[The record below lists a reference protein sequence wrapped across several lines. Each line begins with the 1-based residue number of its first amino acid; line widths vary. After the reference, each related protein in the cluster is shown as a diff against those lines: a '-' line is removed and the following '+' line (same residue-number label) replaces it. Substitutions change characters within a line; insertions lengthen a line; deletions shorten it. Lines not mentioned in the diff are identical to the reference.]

1 MGINKFRDEI
11 YDSKIQ
17 ILQLDSQ
24 GIVVESDDTI
34 VAIETKVSIA
44 KVHPFFEGITP
55 LFDVVSEKIH
65 FPCVN
70 LELDSKNIL
79 ADVDL
84 IHEEGNV
91 YLLIFDFTEHYRES
105 HPLVQEKNEASILK
119 NKLSFERE
127 VLIVKEDLKNKF
139 LAHLNHEIRNPL
151 NNLLGFMELL
161 ENSKLS
167 YEQNE
172 TIKIMAKTGKHL
184 KVLLDDLAD
193 VSKIEKGIAQIKIVP
208 FSLSQVVNNTVKH
221 FQLKYDKSP
230 IELKLNFDKD
240 LPIRLLGDPTRLNQ
254 ILFNLID
261 NAFKNTKEGL
271 ISVNVA
277 LKELHKKDHSAS
289 VLFTISDSGKGI
301 PKEDLPYIFDSYHQ
315 LAFNEIKP
323 IGEGLGLRIVKEL
336 VKLLNGNIKIE
347 STEGIG
353 TAYEIALPFVVRKKK
368 VVQKKSIPKGTG
380 IVLSKRFLIIENEE
394 LTQMLMMKTFINN
407 DSGYLIDIAKNGTQ
421 AIKMLEKRNYK
432 LVLLKMKFPD
442 MDGFEIIDHIR
453 TNPNKQIS
461 ELGILMISGSSMRE
475 EQEEVI
481 NAGASAF
488 LAKPYTKKELFSKID
503 SLISL

>member
-17 ILQLDSQ
+17 ILQIDSQ
-24 GIVVESDDTI
+24 GIIVESDDTI
-34 VAIETKVSIA
+34 VEIKTNTSIA
-44 KVHPFFEGITP
+44 EIHPFFEGITP
-55 LFDVVSEKIH
+55 LFDIFSEKIH

-70 LELDSKNIL
+70 IELGLKNII

-84 IHEEGNV
+84 IHEDGKIF
-91 YLLIFDFTEHYRES
+91 LLIFDFTDHYKES
-105 HPLVQEKNEASILK
+105 HPLVQEKNEASILR

-127 VLIVKEDLKNKF
+127 VLIVKENLKNKF

-151 NNLLGFMELL
+151 NNLLGFMNLL

-167 YEQNE
+167 YEQKE
-172 TIKIMAKTGKHL
+172 TLKVMSKTGKHL

-193 VSKIEKGIAQIKIVP
+193 VSKIEKGIAHVKNVP
-208 FSLSQVVNNTVKH
+208 FSLSQVVNSAVKH
-221 FQLKYDKSP
+221 FQLKYNKSS
-230 IELKLNFDKD
+230 IELELNFDKK

-254 ILFNLID
+254 ILFNLLD
-261 NAFKNTKEGL
+261 NAFKNTKEGM
-271 ISVNVA
+271 ISVTVA
-277 LKELHKKDHSAS
+277 LKELHKKDQSVS

-301 PKEDLPYIFDSYHQ
+301 PKEDLPFIFDSYHQ

-336 VKLLNGNIKIE
+336 VKLLNGNIKLE

-353 TAYEIALPFVVRKKK
+353 TTYEIILPFVVREKK
-368 VVQKKSIPKGTG
+368 VFQKKSIPKGSG
-380 IVLSKRFLIIENEE
+380 IVMSKRLLIIENEE
-394 LTQMLMMKTFINN
+394 LTQMLMIKAFLNNIN
-407 DSGYLIDIAKNGTQ
+407 GYLIDIAKNGAQ
-421 AIKMLEKRNYK
+421 AIEMLEKRNYK
-432 LVLLKMKFPD
+432 LVLLKMHLPD
-442 MDGFEIIDHIR
+442 MDGFEMIDYIK
-453 TNPNKQIS
+453 TNPKKQIS
-461 ELGILMISGSSMRE
+461 ELGVLMISGSSMRE

-488 LAKPYTKKELFSKID
+488 LAKPYTKKELFSIID
-503 SLISL
+503 SLVNS